1 MNIFKMDL
9 KRGLK
14 PLIYWTAASTAVMMM
29 FTLLYPSM
37 MDSDFMALMNAKIDA
52 LPKELVDAFH
62 MSGQDFTSL
71 PQFFATMFQ
80 FVLMVACI
88 FGAILG
94 FTALSREESEGTI
107 EFLYAKP
114 VRRTRIVSAKLAA
127 ALLSFVMYFGVF
139 GAIGLI
145 CAICVCPPGVALSD
159 LVLPVLAVLG
169 GGALA
174 GILYLLC
181 GLAISAFLKKTRHA
195 ASLAAALFFITYLV
209 GSIPSMM
216 GMLNFL
222 KWLSPINYF
231 YPSEVVMGG
240 IDGLN
245 ILIFV
250 VIAGIFIA
258 VTYSAYRKKDFA
270 V

>member
-14 PLIYWTAASTAVMMM
+14 PLIYWTAASAVVIML

-37 MDSDFMALMNAKIDA
+37 MNSDFMALMNAKINA

-71 PQFFATMFQ
+71 PQFFAVMFQ

-88 FGAILG
+88 YGAILG

-114 VRRTRIVSAKLAA
+114 VRRTQIVSGKLAA
-127 ALLSFVMYFGVF
+127 ALLNFVIFYAVF
-139 GAIGLI
+139 GTIGLI
-145 CAICVCPPGVALSD
+145 SAICVQPADLALPD
-159 LVLPVLAVLG
+159 LILPILAVLG

-174 GILYLLC
+174 GILYLLF
-181 GLAISAFLKKTRHA
+181 GLAVSVFLKKTRHA
-195 ASLAAALFFITYLV
+195 ASLAVALFFITYII

-216 GMLNFL
+216 GVLDFL
-222 KWLSPINYF
+222 KWISPVNYF
-231 YPSEVVMGG
+231 HPSEVVIGG
-240 IDGLN
+240 IN
-245 ILIFV
+245 LINVLISV
-250 VIAGIFIA
+250 VIAGVFIA
-258 VTYSAYRKKDFA
+258 VAYGAYRKKDFA